1 MLLRNINP
9 NVRLYNGTRL
19 IVTRLG
25 RNCIEARGIT
35 GKASGQIHFIPRIML
50 TSDEKELGFILTR
63 RQFPVQICFA
73 MTINKS

>member
-25 RNCIEARGIT
+25 RNYIEAHGIT
-35 GKASGQIHFIPRIML
+35 GKALGQIHFIPRIIL
-50 TSDEKELGFILTR
+50 SSDKKELGFILTHR
-63 RQFPVQICFA
+63 
-73 MTINKS
+73 